1 MYDKLMDILKRE
13 RLMKVIIFAEV
24 NPIGFGVALC
34 KSNRL
39 ADGFIG
45 AINAVG
51 ERNRKAFEEG
61 LKRVGKFIAQNENL
75 VRKMFDG
82 VVKAQKAEFNEGGFV

>member
-1 MYDKLMDILKRE
+1 MRDKFVNVIEGK

-34 KSNRL
+34 KVNGL
-39 ADGFIG
+39 ADGFIV

-51 ERNRKAFEEG
+51 KGNGKAFEEG
-61 LKRVGKFIAQNENL
+61 LKRVGKFIAQNENF
-75 VRKMFDG
+75 VRKVFDG
-82 VVKAQKAEFNEGGFV
+82 SVKT